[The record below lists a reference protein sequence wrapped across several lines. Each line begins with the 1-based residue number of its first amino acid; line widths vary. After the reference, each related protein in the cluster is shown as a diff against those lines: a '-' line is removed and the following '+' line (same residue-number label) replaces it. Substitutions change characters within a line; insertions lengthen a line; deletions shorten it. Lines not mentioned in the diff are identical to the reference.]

1 MGEAMATE
9 CAEGDGHQNMM
20 RTVGMIDGPLAGL
33 AGGWMRSWADE
44 IVDGGLH
51 QSAASL

>member
-33 AGGWMRSWADE
+33 AGGWMR
-44 IVDGGLH
+44 
-51 QSAASL
+51 